1 MRRAAQIF
9 RAVRHSSVFHE
20 LPRPE
25 VTHPAENVLT
35 RIIDHKRGEVAEA
48 KRLRPVES
56 LREQLAS
63 APPVRDFVA
72 ALRAK
77 ADVAL
82 IAEVKKAS
90 PSAGI
95 IRADFDPVVI
105 AQIYE
110 RHGAACLSVL
120 TDENFF
126 QGHLDYLKA
135 VRQTVQIPVLRK
147 DFIIDRYQVTEA
159 RAAGADCILL
169 IAECLDDCHLRDLYF
184 YASELGMESLIEI
197 YDPEN
202 LDRVLKL
209 EPALVGVNNRDLRT
223 FVTDLDH
230 TIRLAPK
237 LSPSTL
243 LVSES
248 GIRTKADVDR
258 LRAGG
263 ASAMLVGETLMRS
276 PNIGQAVDELLGTR

>member
-1 MRRAAQIF
+1 M
-9 RAVRHSSVFHE
+9 SE
-20 LPRPE
+20 LF
-25 VTHPAENVLT
+25 HPADNVLA

-63 APPVRDFVA
+63 APPVRDFVGALA
-72 ALRAK
+72 ATT
-77 ADVAL
+77 DVAL

-95 IRADFDPVVI
+95 IRADFDPLAI
-105 AQIYE
+105 ALVYQQ
-110 RHGAACLSVL
+110 HGAACLSVL
-120 TDENFF
+120 TDEHFF
-126 QGHLDYLKA
+126 QGHLDFLRS
-135 VRQTVQIPVLRK
+135 VRQAVEIPVLRK
-147 DFIIDRYQVTEA
+147 DFIIDRYQVVEA

-209 EPALVGVNNRDLRT
+209 DPALVGVNNRDLRT

-230 TIRLAPK
+230 TLRLAPRF
-237 LSPSTL
+237 SPSTL

-248 GIRTKADVDR
+248 GIRSRADVDR
-258 LRAGG
+258 LKAGG
-263 ASAMLVGETLMRS
+263 ARAMLVGETLMRS
-276 PNIGQAVDELLGTR
+276 ADIGMAVDELLRGGEED

>member
-1 MRRAAQIF
+1 MSDTSRA
-9 RAVRHSSVFHE
+9 
-20 LPRPE
+20 
-25 VTHPAENVLT
+25 TDNVLT
-35 RIIDHKRGEVAEA
+35 RIIDHKRGEIAEA
-48 KRLRPVES
+48 KRLRPVEG
-56 LREQLAS
+56 LREQLAA
-63 APPVRDFVA
+63 APPVRDFAA

-77 ADVAL
+77 TDVAL

-90 PSAGI
+90 PSAGV

-105 AQIYE
+105 AKTYE

-120 TDENFF
+120 TDEHFF

-135 VRQTVQIPVLRK
+135 VRQAVQIPVLRK

-230 TIRLAPK
+230 TIRLAPR
-237 LSPSTL
+237 LSSATL

-248 GIRTKADVDR
+248 GIRSRADVDR
-258 LRAGG
+258 LKAGG
-263 ASAMLVGETLMRS
+263 AHAMLVGETLMRS
-276 PNIGQAVDELLGTR
+276 PDIGRAVDELLQGA